1 MQISTSKELDKKRD
15 IINLK
20 TPICYF
26 LILIITNILRHF
38 EENNSGDTHRF
49 QKKKNHEMERNVH
62 FNDKNRFWAQ
72 VEQNIV

>member
-38 EENNSGDTHRF
+38 EENNSETHTDFR
-49 QKKKNHEMERNVH
+49 KKNHEMERNVH